1 MIMRRR
7 LPQNDF
13 LMPIK
18 YKIMEIKRGEAVKSI
33 LKLLL
38 AAGLVAVACTSP
50 MAGATLARE
59 LIKAAK
65 RRNKGKL
72 SAKEKKKYYNAF
84 YYLKRNDF
92 IDVEYRGNQMYFSL
106 TEEGKKK
113 AGKYKINDLK
123 IKTAEKWDKKWRVL
137 IFDIEDKHRAKR
149 EALRGKIKELG
160 LYQLQKSVWVCPYE
174 FKKEMKLLRDFF
186 GLETKEMKVIAA
198 SEIEDDQPIRQFF
211 NLD

>member
-1 MIMRRR
+1 MMA
-7 LPQNDF
+7 
-13 LMPIK
+13 
-18 YKIMEIKRGEAVKSI
+18 KRGETVKKI
-33 LKLLL
+33 LEGLMTAGEIVLL
-38 AAGLVAVACTSP
+38 AMEPRVNLTMSDA
-50 MAGATLARE
+50 
-59 LIKAAK
+59 
-65 RRNKGKL
+65 L
-72 SAKEKKKYYNAF
+72 SRYDRYKSKQAKERATEEEERKFRNAF
-84 YYLKRNDF
+84 YYLRKKKL

-123 IKTAEKWDKKWRVL
+123 IKAAKKWDKKWRVL
-137 IFDIEDKHRAKR
+137 IFDIEDKHRVKR

-186 GLETKEMKVIAA
+186 GLKTKEMKVIAA

>member
-1 MIMRRR
+1 MA
-7 LPQNDF
+7 
-13 LMPIK
+13 
-18 YKIMEIKRGEAVKSI
+18 KRGETVKKI
-33 LKLLL
+33 LEGLMTAGEIVLL
-38 AAGLVAVACTSP
+38 AMEPRVNLTMSDA
-50 MAGATLARE
+50 
-59 LIKAAK
+59 
-65 RRNKGKL
+65 L
-72 SAKEKKKYYNAF
+72 SRYDRYKSKQAKERATEEEERKFRNAF
-84 YYLKRNDF
+84 YYLRKKKL

-123 IKTAEKWDKKWRVL
+123 IKAAKKWDKKWRVL
-137 IFDIEDKHRAKR
+137 IFDIEDKHRVKR

-186 GLETKEMKVIAA
+186 GLKTKEMKVIAA